1 MTPPESATPPQ
12 TENPAKPGL
21 WASVQTVIRHLN
33 AYAGLL
39 NVILGIIGALFLVN
53 EWHNRVAETR
63 IKAIEA
69 LSGSAAQ
76 SRAAILYLVQLGADL
91 AHQNLSGVNASG
103 LSIEDAAMSD
113 VRLDN
118 ANLIDASLTGDLSA
132 LSVRCAEISNLSLD
146 NTQHVRP
153 VDARGARLGGAN
165 APVKK
170 WNAPVLYT
178 PAEVLEALGKNI
190 GQGLKSEIAVSQ
202 YLRARPGAQAEASLP
217 YCLYERL
224 KAQGAKPEALCRGMT
239 WDGVSC

>member
-1 MTPPESATPPQ
+1 MSLIPLPQ
-12 TENPAKPGL
+12 NDISPKPGL
-21 WASVQTVIRHLN
+21 WGSVQIFVRHLN

-39 NVILGIIGALFLVN
+39 NVVLGIIGALFLVN

-76 SRAAILYLVQLGADL
+76 SRAAMLYLVEIGADL

-103 LSIEDAAMSD
+103 LSIEDALMTD
-113 VRLDN
+113 VRLDG

-146 NTQHVRP
+146 NTEHIRP
-153 VDARGARLGGAN
+153 IDARGARLGGGS
-165 APVKK
+165 APVKR

-178 PAEVLEALGKNI
+178 PAEVLETLGKNI
-190 GQGLKSEIAVSQ
+190 GQGLKSEIAVAK
-202 YLRARPGAQAEASLP
+202 YLRGRPGAQGEGSLP

-224 KAQGAKPEALCRGMT
+224 KSQGATPEALCKDVT
-239 WDGVSC
+239 WDGVNC

>member
-1 MTPPESATPPQ
+1 MTLPPLPQ
-12 TENPAKPGL
+12 NEISPKPGV
-21 WASVQTVIRHLN
+21 WNSVQTVIRHLN

-39 NVILGIIGALFLVN
+39 NVILGVIGALFLVN
-53 EWHNRVAETR
+53 EWHARVAETR

-103 LSIEDAAMSD
+103 LAIEDAAMSD

-118 ANLIDASLTGDLSA
+118 ANLVDASLTGDLSA

-146 NTQHVRP
+146 NTQHLRP
-153 VDARGARLGGAN
+153 IDARGARLGGGS
-165 APVKK
+165 APIKK

-178 PAEVLEALGKNI
+178 PAEVLETLGKSI

-202 YLRARPGAQAEASLP
+202 YLRGRPGAQAEASLP

-224 KAQGAKPEALCRGMT
+224 KSQGATPEALCRGVT

>member
-1 MTPPESATPPQ
+1 MTPTPLPQ
-12 TENPAKPGL
+12 NETSPKPGF
-21 WASVQTVIRHLN
+21 WRSAQTVIRHLN

-53 EWHNRVAETR
+53 EWHARVAETR

-103 LSIEDAAMSD
+103 LSIEDAAMAD
-113 VRLDN
+113 VRMDN
-118 ANLIDASLTGDLSA
+118 SNLVDASLTGDLSA

-146 NTQHVRP
+146 NTQHIRP
-153 VDARGARLGGAN
+153 IDARGARLGGAN
-165 APVKK
+165 APVKR

-178 PAEVLEALGKNI
+178 PPEVLEALGKSI
-190 GQGLKSEIAVSQ
+190 GQGLKSEIAVAQ
-202 YLRARPGAQAEASLP
+202 YLRGRPGAQAEASLP

-224 KAQGAKPEALCRGMT
+224 KSQGAAPEALCLGMT
-239 WDGVSC
+239 WDGVNC

>member
-1 MTPPESATPPQ
+1 MSSLPSPQDETPQ
-12 TENPAKPGL
+12 PAKVGP
-21 WASVQTVIRHLN
+21 WASVLTVMRHLN
-33 AYAGLL
+33 AYAGLM

-53 EWHNRVAETR
+53 EWHSRVAETR

-103 LSIEDAAMSD
+103 LSIEDAAMAD

-118 ANLIDASLTGDLSA
+118 ANLVDATLAGDLSA
-132 LSVRCAEISNLSLD
+132 LSVRCADISNLSLD
-146 NTQHVRP
+146 NTQHLRP
-153 VDARGARLGGAN
+153 IDARGARLGGAG
-165 APVKK
+165 APIKK
-170 WNAPVLYT
+170 WNAPVLYMS
-178 PAEVLEALGKNI
+178 PDVLETLGKSI

-202 YLRARPGAQAEASLP
+202 FLSKVPGAQAETSLP

-224 KAQGAKPEALCRGMT
+224 KAQGAKPEDLCRGVS